1 MCEPEPEDG
10 VYHIDDSARLSAAP
24 APKRPLLGE
33 PAMTVRPV
41 PSATVL
47 LLRERAERL
56 EVLMTTRHDAAGFAA
71 GAIVFPGGKCETGDE
86 ALTRFCRDGASGD
99 AAAALRAAAIRE
111 TFEECGILLA
121 RRRGDTA
128 LLDGG
133 ALREIAGGQVV
144 PLRTLVGD
152 AGLELADDLLVPFAH
167 WVTPLD
173 RPKRFSVHFFL
184 APAPERQEPLHDGR
198 EAVDAVWVVPEA
210 ILAEAEANR
219 VKMVFATRM
228 NLRKLARSRTVAE
241 ALSAARREP
250 IVTVHP
256 ERVDG
261 PEGAV
266 IRIPLEA
273 GYGVAE
279 VPAAG
284 IPRA

>member
-1 MCEPEPEDG
+1 MTRSEP
-10 VYHIDDSARLSAAP
+10 VAAI
-24 APKRPLLGE
+24 
-33 PAMTVRPV
+33 

-47 LLRERAERL
+47 LLRDQAGRL

-71 GAIVFPGGKCETGDE
+71 GAIVFPGGKLEAEDAALARFGRVGAAGDE
-86 ALTRFCRDGASGD
+86 
-99 AAAALRAAAIRE
+99 AAALRAAAIRE

-121 RRRGDTA
+121 RRRGEAA
-128 LLDGG
+128 LLPDA
-133 ALREIAGGQVV
+133 ALREVTGG
-144 PLRTLVGD
+144 RVGSLLALARE

-167 WVTPLD
+167 WVTPAD
-173 RPKRFSVHFFL
+173 RPKRFSVHFLL
-184 APAPERQEPLHDGR
+184 APAPAGQVPLHDGR

-228 NLRKLARSRTVAE
+228 NLKKLARSRSVAE
-241 ALSAARREP
+241 ALDAARGET
-250 IVTVHP
+250 IVTVMP
-256 ERVDG
+256 ERGTGPDG
-261 PEGAV
+261 PV

-279 VPAAG
+279 VSDIG